1 MKSRIIVPLSLVLLS
16 GFVILLGL
24 YLFGINM
31 KFMSGSIITACSDII
46 RDFQN
51 HIHFSPESF
60 ASFLVIVAGLLGLA
74 LMFKQLISFM
84 YSYIKLNNHLKSR
97 HIPYK
102 LKKIIH
108 NHDLAG
114 ISFYLPNSVK
124 LTAYTIGFFKPKI
137 ILSRQMVK
145 KFSYKEL
152 EAVVLHEVHHVRNF
166 HIWWLLISKLTS
178 ALLFFVP
185 VVDYLV
191 QELKLEFELASDSFV
206 VETQKTNDYLRS
218 SLIQNLQLETK
229 VIPNF
234 ATPPIEKRIEYLTS
248 GKSSFSK
255 LNYKKIGISVVV
267 LVFMFGMTIYSPA
280 KTSAQISNLV
290 CNDNSQCQTTDC
302 DSHYEFDNR
311 NFSSEALFSSQ
322 Q

>member
-16 GFVILLGL
+16 GFVIILGL
-24 YLFGINM
+24 YLLKINLN
-31 KFMSGSIITACSDII
+31 FMTESIITVCSDII
-46 RDFQN
+46 QDFQN

-60 ASFLVIVAGLLGLA
+60 TSLLVLVVGLLGLS
-74 LMFKQLISFM
+74 LMFKQFISFM
-84 YSYIKLNNHLKSR
+84 YSYVNLNNHLSST
-97 HIPYK
+97 HVPNK
-102 LKKIIH
+102 LKNIIQTH
-108 NHDLAG
+108 NLTE
-114 ISFYLPNSVK
+114 ISFYLLDTTK

-137 ILSRQMVK
+137 VLSKQMVK
-145 KFSYKEL
+145 KLSFKEL
-152 EAVVLHEVHHVRNF
+152 EAVVLHEVHHVKNF

-218 SLIQNLQLETK
+218 SLIQNLQFETK
-229 VIPNF
+229 DIPNF
-234 ATPPIEKRIEYLTS
+234 ATPPIEKRIEYLIS

-255 LNYKKIGISVVV
+255 LNYKKLGISVVV

-280 KTSAQISNLV
+280 KTSAQISNLI
-290 CNDNSQCQTTDC
+290 CNDSSECQTTDC
-302 DSHYEFDNR
+302 TSHYESDIL
-311 NFSSEALFSSQ
+311 NFSPAVSFSPQ